1 MNIDTLIISAGGTNG
16 YIFIG
21 ILKYL
26 NEIKILDNIKK
37 YIGCSVGS
45 ILCFL
50 LSINYSIK
58 EIEELVIDLDIN
70 KLLNDFNLNLL
81 IKYKCIYNNYKIVK
95 FLKELLIKKGINEN
109 ITLAEHYKLFN
120 KKISIIV
127 SNITSN
133 KCEYISYKNYP
144 NLKLWKGILMSISIP
159 LVFPYVKYNNCNYL
173 DGALYDMI
181 GILKIKQ
188 KYLDN
193 NNILVITYINKNNT
207 NNIDNTNN
215 NNKDN
220 KDKDKDKDKD
230 NKDNI
235 DNIIYD
241 YLNINN
247 FDKIYDLINYISKCS
262 TTFIDESSNNT
273 KFILLNNYKYF
284 YCYTNSIEKN
294 NIYNYFKLI
303 INKDNITDMI
313 TKGYNYALSKN

>member
-26 NEIKILDNIKK
+26 NEIKLLNNIKK
-37 YIGCSVGS
+37 YIGCSIGS

-58 EIEELVIDLDIN
+58 EMEELVIDLDIN

-120 KKISIIV
+120 KKITIIV

-159 LVFPYVKYNNCNYL
+159 LVFPYVIYNNCNYL

-188 KYLDN
+188 KYLNN

-207 NNIDNTNN
+207 DNKNNIDNKN
-215 NNKDN
+215 
-220 KDKDKDKDKD
+220 

-235 DNIIYD
+235 DNKDNIISQ

-262 TTFIDESSNNT
+262 TTFINESSNNT

-284 YCYTNSIEKN
+284 YCYNNSIEKN
-294 NIYNYFKLI
+294 NIYNYFNLI
-303 INKDNITDMI
+303 INKDNIINMI
-313 TKGYNYALSKN
+313 TKGYNYA